1 VLIDLAVAIRG
12 SMRSSCCRRPKHL
25 KGHLL
30 EPQKTWI
37 VSYLIGITLF
47 FIICRNR
54 DVVLFMKANKS
65 IIIDIDSFLHDFVE
79 EFTSKGLM
87 PTIKQLMKKGAYG
100 YALPSMKTYLNFHRH
115 LLSCNNSC
123 FPPLH
128 DSFSPLQLPSEPNA
142 PPSWLSRFY
151 R

>member
-1 VLIDLAVAIRG
+1 ML
-12 SMRSSCCRRPKHL
+12 
-25 KGHLL
+25 
-30 EPQKTWI
+30 QKTKTPQRA
-37 VSYLIGITLF
+37 SSGTSKDMDSELF
-47 FIICRNR
+47 NR
-54 DVVLFMKANKS
+54 DHPIFYYMQKS
-65 IIIDIDSFLHDFVE
+65 RRSVIYESKQIDHHRYIDSFLLDFVE
-79 EFTSKGLM
+79 EFASKGLM
-87 PTIKQLMKKGAYG
+87 PNIKQLMKKGAYG